1 MEWRTF
7 GAVGVVVVAAAAGG
21 AVDRAQAFQ
30 LGYDVRPYRGPVV
43 TWWAGPKLAPYV
55 RRSAR
60 AINGAKVGILLRQ
73 TSTPARANIVVGYGK
88 DLRCAGILGIGFV
101 ERYNRGSAHVA
112 RGCSVQLTQ
121 FSVSH
126 ELGHALGL
134 MHEGKVCATM
144 NAVAIFS
151 HHDVRTKRCA
161 KRDWVA
167 APYLRDDL
175 AGLRRLYVNHRPR
188 AAMTVVSGAPGA
200 PVSVRDLSSDRD
212 GDILTRSIDW
222 GDGMIS
228 TTSGSGSPMGEA
240 GWRDTTSHAWM
251 GTRTY
256 ARPGVYTLTLTVTDA
271 YGVRSS
277 TAARVLVDVAGG

>member
-1 MEWRTF
+1 
-7 GAVGVVVVAAAAGG
+7 
-21 AVDRAQAFQ
+21 
-30 LGYDVRPYRGPVV
+30 
-43 TWWAGPKLAPYV
+43 
-55 RRSAR
+55 
-60 AINGAKVGILLRQ
+60 
-73 TSTPARANIVVGYGK
+73 VVGYGN

-134 MHEGKVCATM
+134 MHEGRACATM

-151 HHDVRTKRCA
+151 RHDVRTKRCA
-161 KRDWVA
+161 KRDWLA

-212 GDILTRSIDW
+212 RDIIRRSIDW
-222 GDGMIS
+222 GDGARA
-228 TTSGSGSPMGEA
+228 TTSGSGSPTGDGA
-240 GWRDTTSHAWM
+240 WRDTTGRAWM
-251 GTRTY
+251 GSRTY
-256 ARPGVYTLTLTVTDA
+256 ARPGTYTITLTVTDVF
-271 YGVRSS
+271 GLRS
-277 TAARVLVDVAGG
+277 TTTVQVFVDVAGG